1 MRYRRIKLALVPI
14 AVALATVGVVVGAP
28 NSAGA
33 VTSAQCASRVN
44 NTSAKLLECIRTND
58 LWNHMKA
65 FQAIADANPGPD
77 GHASRNSGEPGYLAS
92 AQYVANLMTQWGYNV
107 HIQTYKF
114 FYFAFAGTP
123 VFQETSP
130 IAHDYALSTE
140 WNAAQSTNSTTAALQ
155 PAGGILIPSTGG
167 STSGCQMS
175 DFNGFVAGR
184 VALIQRGT
192 CTFGTKALN
201 AQAAG
206 ASGVVIF
213 NEGNTPG
220 RSGVFSGSMV
230 DANGN
235 RIVPTIPVAF
245 TTFAIGSDLRD
256 QYNQAVQ
263 NNTELPTIHLDV
275 PSVSN
280 PNADDYNVIAD
291 SRWGDPNH
299 VLVVDAHLDAIY
311 GSGMLDNASGSASIL
326 DIAHMMAKVHPRNQM
341 RFIWFG
347 GEELGLLGSRAYVN
361 GLSSTDLGKI
371 GYDLDADVT
380 ATPNYDV
387 GVLDPAAV
395 DFFGRTV
402 STTFPANVYG
412 PSLVARDQAVDY
424 FDSQGLNHIFFSPI
438 GTDAQ
443 IFNQAGVPASGVLT
457 GQDCCKT
464 QDEVDLFGGYT
475 GNYEGTVPST
485 DGGCV
490 DLPFRWCD
498 NLGNNNPAVM
508 TFMTRGFAQMVVY
521 MAFADLAAI
530 DGTAASASTA
540 QHVAAHPEAG
550 GVSR

>member
-1 MRYRRIKLALVPI
+1 MNHRRIRLLFVPIGVALV
-14 AVALATVGVVVGAP
+14 VLGLAVGVP

-33 VTSAQCASRVN
+33 ITSAQCASRVN
-44 NTSAKLLECIRTND
+44 NTAAKLLPCIRTND

-65 FQAIADANPGPD
+65 LQQIADDNPGPD
-77 GHASRNSGEPGYLAS
+77 GHPSRNSGEPGYLAS
-92 AQYVANLMTQWGYNV
+92 AQYVANLMTSWGYNV

-114 FYFAFAGTP
+114 FYFAFTDKPLFSEVSP
-123 VFQETSP
+123 V
-130 IAHDYALSTE
+130 AHDYALSSE
-140 WNAAQSTNSTTAALQ
+140 WNAGQSIGTTTAAIQ
-155 PAGGILIPSTGG
+155 PAGGIVIPPTPTS
-167 STSGCQMS
+167 SSASGCDPS
-175 DFNGFVAGR
+175 DFTGFVSGR
-184 VALIQRGT
+184 VALIQRGS
-192 CTFGTKALN
+192 CNYGVKVLN

-213 NEGNTPG
+213 NEGNPG
-220 RSGVFSGSMV
+220 RTGVINGNLL

-235 RIVPTIPVAF
+235 RFVPTIPVAF
-245 TTFAIGSDLRD
+245 TSFAAGSDLYD
-256 QYNQAVQ
+256 QYNEAVQ
-263 NNTELPTIHLDV
+263 SNTDLPTVHIEVHG
-275 PSVSN
+275 VSD

-299 VLVVDAHLDAIY
+299 ALVVDAHLDAIY
-311 GSGMLDNASGSASIL
+311 GAGMLDNASGSVSIL

-347 GEELGLLGSRAYVN
+347 GEELGLLGSQAYVN
-361 GLSSTDLGKI
+361 GLSQTELNHI

-380 ATPNYDV
+380 ATPNYDI

-402 STTFPANVYG
+402 STQFPANVYR

-424 FDSQGLNHIFFSPI
+424 FDSQGLNHIYFSPI
-438 GTDAQ
+438 GTDAE
-443 IFNQAGVPASGVLT
+443 IFNLAGIPASGVLT

-464 QDEVDLFGGYT
+464 QQEVDLFGGYT

-508 TFMTRGFAQMVVY
+508 TFMTRGFAQMVVH

-530 DGTAASASTA
+530 DAGTAT
-540 QHVAAHPEAG
+540 AAHSATHVRAEAG
-550 GVSR
+550 AVR